1 MKLHTI
7 IVSLWFMTSF
17 AFASEI
23 KKEACPSG
31 CGPIE
36 HIFSK
41 NIVKKYAEQNHD
53 SGLNINHDNED
64 IPTNIVQAVIAFGLQ
79 TQLIDSDGNPI
90 IPQPFK
96 DTQDMVLPMY
106 KSQDFLLRKSIVG
119 TTSIDDTSS
128 TSQILKIWEDQY
140 KLSKIS
146 MKKYEAINSSVT
158 QDGIVICQPCS
169 ITKRK

>member
-7 IVSLWFMTSF
+7 IINLWFITSL

-36 HIFSK
+36 HVFSK
-41 NIVKKYAEQNHD
+41 YIVKKYAEENHN
-53 SGLNINHDNED
+53 SGLSINHDNED
-64 IPTNIVQAVIAFGLQ
+64 IPTHIIQAVIAFGLQ

-90 IPQPFK
+90 TPQPFK

-119 TTSIDDTSS
+119 TTPLDDTSS
-128 TSQILKIWEDQY
+128 TSHILKTWENQY
-140 KLSKIS
+140 KLSKTS
-146 MKKYEAINSSVT
+146 MKKYESVNISVS
-158 QDGIVICQPCS
+158 QDGIVICSPCS
-169 ITKRK
+169 IKKRK